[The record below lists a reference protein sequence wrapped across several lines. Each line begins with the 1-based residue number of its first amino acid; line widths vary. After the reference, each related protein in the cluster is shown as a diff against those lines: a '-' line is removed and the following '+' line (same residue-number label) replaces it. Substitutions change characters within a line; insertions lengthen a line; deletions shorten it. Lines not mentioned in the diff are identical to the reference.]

1 MKKQLY
7 LNTTDSNELTDRVL
21 AIINSANTYIKTG
34 NFFFREPKIME
45 ALKSAVQRGIVLFV
59 LSNIKG
65 YDEEGCVDIDEEF
78 QKIDSDPHLP
88 NLAEVV
94 EIGGHVRCMG
104 ELHAKFILSDNGE
117 GLVMSSNYTIDS
129 LHGNP
134 ECGAELGLK
143 DQKRLEQL
151 FDTLFTYADIRL
163 KGYDKDGYVF
173 RKEQMKLDVAKL
185 TQSDSNILLTLGP
198 NDPKRITNF
207 SNCNIHT
214 IYDAIVDAINEA
226 NEHLTIVSYSFK
238 DLDSLPE
245 FTSALSNAYKR
256 GVKIQLLFR
265 SDHEK
270 SASQL
275 RDISQSMPEIKR
287 IGIPKNHAKLLVTE
301 QQALLFTA
309 NIDGSAGMK
318 GGFELGV
325 RLNAQ
330 QYKEASDIIEQ
341 LKEYSK

>member
-1 MKKQLY
+1 MRRQLY
-7 LNTTDSNELTDRVL
+7 LNTADRNELTDRVL

-34 NFFFREPKIME
+34 NFFFREPKIIK
-45 ALKSAVQRGIVLFV
+45 ALENAVQRGIVLFV

-65 YDEEGCVDIDEEF
+65 YDEEGVVDIDEEF

-88 NLAEVV
+88 NLANVV

-104 ELHAKFILSDNGE
+104 ELHAKFILSDNGD
-117 GLVMSSNYTIDS
+117 GLIMSSNYTIDS

-134 ECGAELGLK
+134 ECGAELGSK
-143 DQKRLEQL
+143 DVNRLEQL

-173 RKEQMKLDVAKL
+173 RKEQQKLDAAKL

-214 IYDAIVDAINEA
+214 IYDAIVDAISKA
-226 NEHLTIVSYSFK
+226 NERLTIVSYSFK
-238 DLDSLPE
+238 DLDDLPE
-245 FTSALSNAYKR
+245 FTSALSDAYKR
-256 GVKIQLLFR
+256 GVKIELLYR
-265 SDHEK
+265 DDHEK
-270 SASQL
+270 SVCQLHLLSQG
-275 RDISQSMPEIKR
+275 MPGIKR
-287 IGIPKNHAKLLVTE
+287 FGIPKNHAKLLLTE

-325 RLNAQ
+325 RLNNQ
-330 QYKEASDIIEQ
+330 QYEEASDIIKQ